1 MSDVVFE
8 EENTA
13 APRPSS
19 DSTKPSM
26 LVQLVYKT
34 GLAKTPQGAQLVLL
48 VTVIV
53 SIALTAIVLFAGGI
67 F

>member
-34 GLAKTPQGAQLVLL
+34 GLAKTPQGRRSFFLP
-48 VTVIV
+48 
-53 SIALTAIVLFAGGI
+53 AG
-67 F
+67 FFSQ